1 MECYYF
7 GTFNPVHK
15 GHIQTATDVLNK
27 FGFREVIFV
36 PAYSPCHKENCASS
50 IDRFNMLKLI
60 ENDEIKVSDI
70 EFKLPT
76 PSYSYQTIQEILK
89 GKKSGEKVN
98 FIIGFDAFKNIEKWK
113 NPEQLKENIRFIVLK
128 RTGEDR
134 LEIEKLKEKGFDFI
148 ITDNIDTIDISS
160 SEIREKV
167 KNGSSINGLVDEK
180 VKRYIEE
187 NDLYR
192 RNWKYLKKRIV
203 WRKIFAHSWSKR
215 MRYWACTKI

>member
-1 MECYYF
+1 MLISAL
-7 GTFNPVHK
+7 TAAIAVHADIALK
-15 GHIQTATDVLNK
+15 KFAVTPAKLTA
-27 FGFREVIFV
+27 
-36 PAYSPCHKENCASS
+36 AA
-50 IDRFNMLKLI
+50 
-60 ENDEIKVSDI
+60 
-70 EFKLPT
+70 
-76 PSYSYQTIQEILK
+76 
-89 GKKSGEKVN
+89 GEKVN

-167 KNGSSINGLVDEK
+167 KNGSSINGLIDEK

-192 RNWKYLKKRIV
+192 RN
-203 WRKIFAHSWSKR
+203 
-215 MRYWACTKI
+215 

>member
-7 GTFNPVHK
+7 GTFNPVHT
-15 GHIQTATDVLNK
+15 GHIKTASDVIKN
-27 FGFREVIFV
+27 FGFKKVVFV

-50 IDRFNMLKLI
+50 TDRFNMLKLI
-60 ENDEIKVSDI
+60 ENDKIKVSDI

-89 GKKSGEKVN
+89 NKNKGEKVN

-113 NPEQLKENIRFIVLK
+113 NPEDLKENIKFIVLK
-128 RTGEDR
+128 RTGENR
-134 LEIEKLKEKGFDFI
+134 IEIEKLKEKGFDFI

-167 KNGSSINGLVDEK
+167 KNGISIDGLVDEK

-192 RNWKYLKKRIV
+192 RN
-203 WRKIFAHSWSKR
+203 
-215 MRYWACTKI
+215 